1 MTQPIAFFDIAG
13 TLVDGNPWTFF
24 FKHPAISR
32 IRLRLAMARVLPV
45 YVGKKLKLND
55 DVLFRHQWVSTMAW
69 LVKDWSRD
77 KLQSV
82 FDWVVNDQM
91 ESLLRQDVLQQL
103 QQHKTDGYRVVLVS
117 GMFDVLV
124 QSFVQRVGADAGIGS
139 VLDFQQDTCTGKIR
153 GETAMGPRKLD
164 FMRRYLVENNFSGDL
179 KACYGYADS
188 YSDVPLLDAVGHSIA
203 TYPDAGLR
211 AVAEAR
217 GWTIL
222 GA

>member
-13 TLVDGNPWTFF
+13 TIVAGNPWAYF

-32 IRLRLAMARVLPV
+32 MRLRLAMARVLPV
-45 YVGKKLKLND
+45 YAGKKLKLND

-69 LVKDWSRD
+69 LVKGWSRD

-82 FDWVVNDQM
+82 CDWVVNDQM
-91 ESLLRQDVLQQL
+91 ESLLRQDVLQHL

-139 VLDFQQDTCTGKIR
+139 VLDFQQDVCAGKIR
-153 GETAMGPRKLD
+153 GETVMGPRKLD
-164 FMRRYLVENNFSGDL
+164 SMRRYLVENKFSGDL

-188 YSDVPLLDAVGHSIA
+188 YSDVPLLEAVGHSVA
-203 TYPDAGLR
+203 TYPDASLR

-222 GA
+222 GE